1 MPSPLYVPRLNNNDD
16 TVRLNGFLVEIGAK
30 LRKGDP
36 VADIETDKATFTV
49 ETEED
54 GYVLALI
61 GEPGS
66 TLNVGA
72 TLAWLGAEASESAP
86 STNGIHTPA
95 ALKEAI
101 EPTLKAMILLAQ
113 FGLEASAVPASGDRL
128 TAQDVER
135 YIKNRRLNEQ
145 RSGSRTTAAV
155 ESPEESDPSVSGER
169 VKLTAEERG
178 MLRTVVWQRDYAVT
192 GYVEI
197 PYDPAPWEPYAAE
210 LQNRHKFLMSP
221 LLASQAWRLAR
232 AARFYPKLNSTIV
245 DGERYQY
252 GPVNLGFTVQSG
264 GLLFIVVIERADE
277 LDEKTFFDRLNALQ
291 RAAMKHTLK
300 QNETSGNTI
309 TFTSMARW
317 QVTRHMPVL
326 PPQTALI
333 VAHSAPFAGAATIGA
348 TYDHRVLSGFE
359 AVQALQAVTR
369 IETEN

>member
-1 MPSPLYVPRLNNNDD
+1 MPYPLYVPRLNNNDD
-16 TVRLNGFLVEIGAK
+16 TVRLNAFLVEVGAK
-30 LRKGDP
+30 VRKGDP
-36 VADIETDKATFTV
+36 IADIETDKATFTV

-61 GEPGS
+61 GEPGN
-66 TLNVGA
+66 TLAVGA
-72 TLAWLGAEASESAP
+72 TLAWLGAEAHETAP
-86 STNGIHTPA
+86 STNGDKPA
-95 ALKEAI
+95 ASSKEVA

-113 FGLEASAVPASGDRL
+113 FGLDAAAVPSSGDRL

-135 YIKNRRLNEQ
+135 YIKERRL
-145 RSGSRTTAAV
+145 GSRSTAAAQQSAPDAEPAV
-155 ESPEESDPSVSGER
+155 QGER

-178 MLRTVVWQRDYAVT
+178 MLRTVVWQRDYAVP
-192 GYVEI
+192 GYVEL
-197 PYDPAPWEPYAAE
+197 PYDPAPWDAYAAD
-210 LQNRHKFLMSP
+210 LQSQHKLLMSP

-232 AARFYPKLNSTIV
+232 AARAHPKLNSTIV

-252 GPVNLGFTVQSG
+252 GSVNLGFTVQSG
-264 GLLFIVVIERADE
+264 ELLFIVVVERADE
-277 LDEKTFFDRLNALQ
+277 LSEREFFDRLNGLQ

-300 QNETSGNTI
+300 QKESSGNTI

-317 QVTRHMPVL
+317 KVARHMPVL

-333 VAHSAPFAGAATIGA
+333 VAHSAPADGVATIGA

>member
-16 TVRLNGFLVEIGAK
+16 TVRLNAFLVEVGAK

-49 ETEED
+49 ETEAD
-54 GYVLALI
+54 GYVLALC

-66 TLNVGA
+66 TLDVGA
-72 TLAWLGAEASESAP
+72 TLVWLGAEATETVPSAKGDKGGT
-86 STNGIHTPA
+86 SS
-95 ALKEAI
+95 KEVV

-113 FGLEASAVPASGDRL
+113 FGLDASAVPSSGERL

-135 YIKNRRLNEQ
+135 YVKERRLGWRN
-145 RSGSRTTAAV
+145 GVAAV
-155 ESPEESDPSVSGER
+155 ETPAEAEPSVAGER
-169 VKLTAEERG
+169 VKLTAEQRG
-178 MLRTVVWQRDYAVT
+178 MLRTVIWQRDYAVP
-192 GYVEI
+192 GYVEL
-197 PYDPAPWEPYAAE
+197 PYDVAPWEAYAAE
-210 LQNRHKFLMSP
+210 FQSRHKLLMSP
-221 LLASQAWRLAR
+221 LLALQAWRLAR
-232 AARFYPKLNSTIV
+232 AARAYPRLNSTLL

-264 GLLFIVVIERADE
+264 ELLFIVVVEHADD
-277 LDEKTFFDRLNALQ
+277 LDEKAFFDKLNGLQ

-300 QNETSGNTI
+300 PNETSGNTI

-317 QVTRHMPVL
+317 QVARHMPVL
-326 PPQTALI
+326 PPQTALV
-333 VAHSAPFAGAATIGA
+333 VAHSAPVNGVASMGA

-369 IETEN
+369 IEREN